1 MKVLM
6 GFLVVAVL
14 SASAYFYTNRGP
26 HVPQANYRT
35 QAIERGDIY
44 FNVGATGTVEPEE
57 VIDVG
62 AQVMGRIKE
71 IGKDPRG
78 KSDPNF
84 ASKTLD
90 YGSPVEE
97 GMVLVQI
104 DPAVYRAQRDQAQ
117 ATLDRA
123 KADLLQ
129 FQARADHSEA
139 EWKRAQKLYVGIAAS
154 SSGTGTGTGTGTAGT
169 PKTTYGSAISDSDYL
184 LAKANYG
191 AAKANV
197 EVGKSVIA
205 QSTSALSLAET
216 NLGYT
221 TITSPVSGTIIDR
234 RVNMGQTV
242 VANLNTPSL
251 FLIAKDLRRMQ
262 VWASVNEADIGLV
275 KVNTPV
281 HFKVDAFPK
290 DTFYGTVTQIRLNA
304 SMSQN
309 VVTYTVVITTDNS
322 NQRLLPYLTADV
334 KFEIEKRH
342 DALIV
347 PNVALRYKPQ
357 RDRISPADRESVPQ
371 VTDENQ
377 GLIWIQEENFVR
389 PLLVTIG
396 LTDGSSTEV
405 SGAGIEEGR
414 LVVLGE
420 KSQAASDETNNPFAP
435 PKIPRNK
442 QTSAGQNE

>member
-1 MKVLM
+1 M
-6 GFLVVAVL
+6 GLLVVAVL
-14 SASAYFYTNRGP
+14 SASAFLYANRGP
-26 HVPQANYRT
+26 SVPQANYRT
-35 QAIERGDIY
+35 QAIERGDLC
-44 FNVGATGTVEPEE
+44 FTVGATGTVEPEE

-78 KSDPNF
+78 KTDPNF
-84 ASKTLD
+84 AGKILD

-97 GMVLVQI
+97 GMLLVQI
-104 DPAVYRAQRDQAQ
+104 DPAVYRAQCDQAQ

-129 FQARADHSEA
+129 LQARAEHAEA
-139 EWKRAQKLYVGIAAS
+139 EWKRAQKLHVGAAS
-154 SSGTGTGTGTGTAGT
+154 SSSSSGASGSQ
-169 PKTTYGSAISDSDYL
+169 KTTYGSAISESDYL

-191 AAKANV
+191 AAQANV

-205 QSTSALSLAET
+205 QSTSALSLTET
-216 NLGYT
+216 NLSYT

-234 RVNMGQTV
+234 RVNIGQTV
-242 VANLNTPSL
+242 VANLSTPSL

-281 HFKVDAFPK
+281 NFKVDAFPK
-290 DTFYGTVTQIRLNA
+290 DTFHGTVTQIRLNA

-309 VVTYTVVITTDNS
+309 VIPYTVVITTDNS

-334 KFEIEKRH
+334 KFEIEKRS
-342 DALIV
+342 DVLIV

-357 RDRISPADRESVPQ
+357 PDRISPADRESVPQ

-396 LTDGSSTEV
+396 LTDGAATEV
-405 SGAGIEEGR
+405 SGAGVVEGR

-420 KSQAASDETNNPFAP
+420 KSQAAADETNNPFAP

-442 QTSAGQNE
+442 QTSAGKNE